1 MSITQT
7 VSCLDGYDPDAL
19 RVDKAREA
27 ILACLSPI
35 QDAENVPVR
44 EALGRV
50 LAQDIVPQINV
61 PAHDN
66 SAMDG
71 YAVRFSDLEN
81 KSAEGDRHSARPAS
95 PSQARSARA
104 NACAS

>member
-35 QDAENVPVR
+35 QDAEKVPVR
-44 EALGRV
+44 EALG
-50 LAQDIVPQINV
+50 AG
-61 PAHDN
+61 AG
-66 SAMDG
+66 A
-71 YAVRFSDLEN
+71 
-81 KSAEGDRHSARPAS
+81 GDRAADQRAGPRQLGDGRLCRAFL
-95 PSQARSARA
+95 RS
-104 NACAS
+104 